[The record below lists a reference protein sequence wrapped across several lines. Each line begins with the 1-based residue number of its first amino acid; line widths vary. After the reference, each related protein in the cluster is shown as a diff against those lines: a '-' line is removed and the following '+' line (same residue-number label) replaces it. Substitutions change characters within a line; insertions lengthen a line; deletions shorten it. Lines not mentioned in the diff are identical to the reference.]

1 MSVSRSG
8 RIVRCSDCKSAIRI
22 PKIDKDD
29 LTSGDLQVVAE
40 MVKSAEETADVE
52 DASIP
57 FVVVSADSKPQT
69 RTETE
74 LSDRGLATNDPSQ
87 GKFSLKPSQRSLA
100 ESKLSNS
107 KSSQADSSQ
116 SGSAA
121 ADFCPVPRLPDSS
134 GFDLDPIEQLKRE
147 VQSLVDKPLSSL
159 ATHGNL
165 DKDSTGAQADAPSDL
180 QDTPLRGLEVPAP
193 NFGSRERSTDSLKAG
208 ENSKPS
214 ASKTPAS
221 NPPQSGIRP
230 ALKTMDLIPA
240 SRVSAEQPIVHSAT
254 LAEHRGKSEDISTIF
269 QELTSPKSTGPDLIP
284 EIKLVNS
291 KEVVTE
297 KEEAIDWEERLENAN
312 QDRRMLARFFAGCLC
327 VVAIVNMTPALYHW
341 YHWAQMTESMELP
354 RWIYIQV
361 FVGAIHLVYAV
372 FLFQVSDWSAMRAVS
387 VAMLLVAFVFGSV
400 STGLLV
406 SGGQGDLSGFLGI
419 PFSLSKQAAI
429 WCVAMLCL
437 ATLMSYW
444 GGKESLNWQRAEL
457 LLKDILARSA
467 V

>member
-22 PKIDKDD
+22 PKINKDD

-52 DASIP
+52 DTSIP

-69 RTETE
+69 PTETE
-74 LSDRGLATNDPSQ
+74 VS
-87 GKFSLKPSQRSLA
+87 
-100 ESKLSNS
+100 
-107 KSSQADSSQ
+107 
-116 SGSAA
+116 
-121 ADFCPVPRLPDSS
+121 
-134 GFDLDPIEQLKRE
+134 
-147 VQSLVDKPLSSL
+147 
-159 ATHGNL
+159 
-165 DKDSTGAQADAPSDL
+165 AQADAPSDL

-193 NFGSRERSTDSLKAG
+193 NFGSREQSIDSLKAEG
-208 ENSKPS
+208 NSKNPVSKPS
-214 ASKTPAS
+214 ASKASANKTPAS

-230 ALKTMDLIPA
+230 TLKTMDLIPA
-240 SRVSAEQPIVHSAT
+240 SRVSAEQPIVHAAT
-254 LAEHRGKSEDISTIF
+254 LAEHQGKSEDISTIF
-269 QELTSPKSTGPDLIP
+269 EVLTSPKSTGPDSIP
-284 EIKLVNS
+284 EIKLVNP